1 MYAVIRHYHHD
12 PKYSNEINEKIITDF
27 LPLIKKIDGFLS
39 HYRIDNGQGEIAT
52 FSVFKDKLGAEAS
65 TKFAVEW
72 AQKSFSAPI
81 FLEHPETMEGDV
93 VIHD

>member
-39 HYRIDNGQGEIAT
+39 HYRIDNGQGEIA
-52 FSVFKDKLGAEAS
+52 
-65 TKFAVEW
+65 
-72 AQKSFSAPI
+72 PI
-81 FLEHPETMEGDV
+81 FLEHPEIMEGDV